1 MKKFIAILML
11 LCLASAHAEGGASAP
26 GIFTS
31 LRESCEQ
38 IFMEIRE
45 TVSGLVDGRDG
56 GTPGGVYNVVA
67 RDQDGQPVPGV
78 AVTFCDVT
86 CQRYVTDAQGV
97 ISFTGAPARYS
108 LKIAG
113 APEGYGWDADFDAG
127 CDGSGEWVVVPV
139 VRE

>member
-11 LCLASAHAEGGASAP
+11 MCLAIGARGPANVAP
-26 GIFTS
+26 
-31 LRESCEQ
+31 
-38 IFMEIRE
+38 
-45 TVSGLVDGRDG
+45 DGDG

-113 APEGYGWDADFDAG
+113 APEGYGWDADFDAV